1 MNRPMGIRL
10 EKSFLDKIEKISKEE
25 SLDRSTLIRRLVNIG
40 YKETIKRKAAENYI
54 KGKITLSEA
63 ARIAEISIFDMEKYL
78 VEQGFK
84 SQYSIKDLKEEL
96 KHLG

>member
-1 MNRPMGIRL
+1 MGIRL

-96 KHLG
+96 KHLS

>member
-96 KHLG
+96 KHLS